1 MYYQSSILTYNLF
14 VEPPIEAD
22 ILPENTG
29 DTDDPENKPEEP
41 VQADE
46 IVNNEATEPSE
57 KPSEIVEVP
66 TENGLSENG
75 TEEPKTEAALKPIQ
89 PPPQPLPP
97 LAINGSSSR
106 RNSSSSKSNSSSRRN
121 SHANGMETFLKTGKM
136 DVEASHG
143 PKKPPFGRRL
153 SNSSVKTNA
162 SNKTG
167 SAGSRKSGKLPAI

>member
-1 MYYQSSILTYNLF
+1 MQS
-14 VEPPIEAD
+14 
-22 ILPENTG
+22 
-29 DTDDPENKPEEP
+29 
-41 VQADE
+41 DE
-46 IVNNEATEPSE
+46 IVNEPTDSIE
-57 KPSEIVEVP
+57 KPNDPPEVP
-66 TENGLSENG
+66 VENGAP
-75 TEEPKTEAALKPIQ
+75 EEPKPEASEAESTVLKPVQ
-89 PPPQPLPP
+89 PPPQALPP
-97 LAINGSSSR
+97 LAVNGSASR

-136 DVEASHG
+136 DVEASNG

>member
-1 MYYQSSILTYNLF
+1 MQETN
-14 VEPPIEAD
+14 
-22 ILPENTG
+22 
-29 DTDDPENKPEEP
+29 
-41 VQADE
+41 E
-46 IVNNEATEPSE
+46 IVNEPTEAADTSE
-57 KPSEIVEVP
+57 KPSENAAEVP
-66 TENGLSENG
+66 TENGVAENG
-75 TEEPKTEAALKPIQ
+75 TETEAALKPVQ

-121 SHANGMETFLKTGKM
+121 SHANGMEAFLKTGKM
-136 DVEASHG
+136 DVEASNG